1 MKMSIKTFLFVS
13 ITAITLCHLNSAI
26 AAQNNED
33 KYLEDVVGKSDHWLA
48 LKSLD
53 LDNDG
58 KEDGVGIVRHAEPDA
73 NGNTCELLIL
83 QRAGSE
89 WVVKDSSGTIVD
101 CLYNDVARNAQ
112 DLSDNLAVKA
122 GEITYINQGVR
133 SNVTFRL
140 AFDDRKKM
148 WFLSEAT
155 STSPLEDPK
164 TGNMTVAVGTARYPQ
179 DIPLTPIG
187 KIDPESLQKVMDKH
201 RKTID

>member
-1 MKMSIKTFLFVS
+1 MSIKRLIIFS
-13 ITAITLCHLNSAI
+13 MAAMTLYPCWAG
-26 AAQNNED
+26 AAQHSEG

-48 LKSLD
+48 LKRLD

-58 KEDGVGIVRHAEPDA
+58 KEDGVGIVRHAKSDA

-112 DLSDNLAVKA
+112 DLSENLAVKA

-140 AFDDRKKM
+140 AFDDKKKM

-164 TGNMTVAVGTARYPQ
+164 TGKMTTVVGIARYPE
-179 DIPLTPIG
+179 DIPFTPIG
-187 KIDPESLQKVMDKH
+187 RVNPESLQKVMDKH

>member
-1 MKMSIKTFLFVS
+1 MKMSVKSLLFVS
-13 ITAITLCHLNSAI
+13 MTAITLCHLSSPT
-26 AAQNNED
+26 AAQGNED
-33 KYLEDVVGKSDHWLA
+33 RYLQDIVGKNDQWLA
-48 LKSLD
+48 LKTID
-53 LDNDG
+53 LDGDET
-58 KEDGVGIVRHAEPDA
+58 EDGVGIIRHAESDS

-101 CLYNDVARNAQ
+101 CLYNDVARNAK
-112 DLSDNLAVKA
+112 DLSENLTVKA

-133 SNVTFRL
+133 SNVIFKL
-140 AFDDRKKM
+140 AFDDSKKM

-164 TGNMTVAVGTARYPQ
+164 TGKMTVVVGSARYPQ

-187 KIDPESLQKVMDKH
+187 KVDPESLQKVMDKH
-201 RKTID
+201 RKPID

>member
-1 MKMSIKTFLFVS
+1 M
-13 ITAITLCHLNSAI
+13 
-26 AAQNNED
+26 
-33 KYLEDVVGKSDHWLA
+33 VGKSDHWLA
-48 LKSLD
+48 LKRLD

-58 KEDGVGIVRHAEPDA
+58 NEDGVGIVRHAESSS

-112 DLSDNLAVKA
+112 DLSDNLTVKA
-122 GEITYINQGVR
+122 GEITYVNQGVR
-133 SNVTFRL
+133 SNVTFKL
-140 AFDDRKKM
+140 AFDDNQKM
-148 WFLSEAT
+148 WFLSEAS
-155 STSPLEDPK
+155 STSSLEDPQ

-187 KIDPESLQKVMDKH
+187 KVDPESLQKVMDKH